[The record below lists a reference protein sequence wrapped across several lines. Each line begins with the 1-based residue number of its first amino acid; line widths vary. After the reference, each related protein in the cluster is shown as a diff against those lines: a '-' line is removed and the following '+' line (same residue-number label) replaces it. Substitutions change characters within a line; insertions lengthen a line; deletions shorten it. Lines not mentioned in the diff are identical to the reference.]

1 MMDPLQALIAA
12 GAVPANSFPP
22 NSRYAGAPILAHDP
36 GDGRPPIPYLGRR
49 LVPRPER
56 LGTLGEH
63 SVSSGDRLDV
73 LAARYLGDPEL
84 WWRIADANV
93 AGVAQHPDE
102 LTATVG
108 RRLRL
113 TMPEGMAGVDSDG

>member
-1 MMDPLQALIAA
+1 MQALIAA

-22 NSRYAGAPILAHDP
+22 NSRYAATPILAHDA
-36 GDGRPPIPYLGRR
+36 GDGQPPIACLGRR

-56 LGTLGEH
+56 LGAMGEH
-63 SVSSGDRLDV
+63 TVVEGDRLDL
-73 LAARYLGDPEL
+73 LANRYLGDPEL

-93 AGVAQHPDE
+93 AAHPDE
-102 LTATVG
+102 LTAHIG

-113 TMPEGMAGVDSDG
+113 TAPEGLPGVPDA

>member
-22 NSRYAGAPILAHDP
+22 NSRYAGISILAHDP
-36 GDGRPPIPYLGRR
+36 GDGRGPVPFLGRR
-49 LVPRPER
+49 LVPQPER
-56 LGTLGEH
+56 LGSLGEH
-63 SVSSGDRLDV
+63 SVVDGDRLDN

-84 WWRIADANV
+84 WWRIADANL
-93 AGVAQHPDE
+93 AAHPDE

-113 TMPEGMAGVDSDG
+113 TVPEGLPGVPDA